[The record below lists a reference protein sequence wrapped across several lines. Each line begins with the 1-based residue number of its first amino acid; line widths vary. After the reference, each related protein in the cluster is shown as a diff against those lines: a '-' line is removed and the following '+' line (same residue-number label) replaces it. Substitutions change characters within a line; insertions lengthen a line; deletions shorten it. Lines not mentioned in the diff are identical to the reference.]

1 MAWRRRVST
10 GGIAVAAM
18 LLAAAVMGAGT
29 ARADDDAAW
38 KAAHDTDPHIP
49 LTPYQQQK
57 RADKIQRIAAQASAS
72 GQPVT
77 ADPNAPAGAAVVP
90 DGTSTATAPTAAS
103 VAANQVAQI
112 TSYYCGPAAEK
123 EALGQFG
130 IVHTQATMANQL
142 GTTTDGTAWSGG
154 PTSTGHPIPD
164 VLNSYAGVWIYYIPE
179 AVPGSPSS
187 GDISN
192 YKSFIVEDIG
202 NESGPVVGDAWE
214 TSSSTYHLVGHPHD
228 RTIFHWF
235 DIRGYN
241 TSGANTLYEDSVH
254 NATSVSWYAGV
265 PAYSTLSSTAI
276 VHIVG
281 GRGYVW

>member
-1 MAWRRRVST
+1 MKRRLLLAGVVVAS
-10 GGIAVAAM
+10 IAVC
-18 LLAAAVMGAGT
+18 AVGTGT
-29 ARADDDAAW
+29 ARADDAAEAAW

-49 LTPYQQQK
+49 LTPYEK
-57 RADKIQRIAAQASAS
+57 HMRAEKIKAIADRAAAS
-72 GQPVT
+72 GQPVSS
-77 ADPNAPAGAAVVP
+77 DPNASAGAAVFP
-90 DGTSTATAPTAAS
+90 DGATTASAPSSAS
-103 VAANQVAQI
+103 VAANQVAQL
-112 TSYYCGPAAEK
+112 TSYWCGPAAEK
-123 EALGQFG
+123 EALGQFS
-130 IVHTQATMANQL
+130 IYHTQQTMANQL

-164 VLNSYAGVWIYYIPE
+164 VLNSYNVPIYYIPE
-179 AVPGSPSS
+179 PVPGSPSS

-192 YKSFIVEDIG
+192 YKSFIVADIG
-202 NESGPVVGDAWE
+202 YPPAGPLVGDAWE
-214 TSSSTYHLVGHPHD
+214 TPSSTYHLVGHPHD

-254 NATSVSWYAGV
+254 GATSVSWYAGV

>member
-1 MAWRRRVST
+1 MRRRLLLV
-10 GGIAVAAM
+10 GVVAASI
-18 LLAAAVMGAGT
+18 AICAVGTGT
-29 ARADDDAAW
+29 ARADDAAEAAW

-49 LTPYQQQK
+49 LTPYEKQM
-57 RADKIQRIAAQASAS
+57 RAEKIKAIADRAAKKTGKPVSAQPDAA
-72 GQPVT
+72 
-77 ADPNAPAGAAVVP
+77 AGDAVLP
-90 DGTSTATAPTAAS
+90 DGTVTATAATSAT
-103 VAANQVAQI
+103 VAANQVAQT

-130 IVHTQATMANQL
+130 IGTTQATMASQL

-154 PTSTGHPIPD
+154 STSTGHPIPD
-164 VLNSYAGVWIYYIPE
+164 VLNAHAVWIYYIPE
-179 AVPGSPSS
+179 SVAGSPSS
-187 GDISN
+187 GEISN
-192 YKSFIVEDIG
+192 YKSFLVEDVG
-202 NESGPVVGDAWE
+202 NESGPLVGDAWE
-214 TSSSTYHLVGHPHD
+214 TPSSTYHLVGHPSD

>member
-1 MAWRRRVST
+1 MRRRL
-10 GGIAVAAM
+10 
-18 LLAAAVMGAGT
+18 LLAGVFAASIAICAVGTGT
-29 ARADDDAAW
+29 ARADDAAW

-49 LTPYQQQK
+49 LTPYQQQM
-57 RADKIQRIAAQASAS
+57 RAQKIQAIADRAAAS
-72 GQPVT
+72 GQSAT
-77 ADPNAPAGAAVVP
+77 AQPNAPSGQAVLPDGAA
-90 DGTSTATAPTAAS
+90 TASAPSSAS
-103 VAANQVAQI
+103 VAANQVAQL
-112 TSYYCGPAAEK
+112 TSYWCGPAAEK
-123 EALGQFG
+123 EALGQYS
-130 IVHTQATMANQL
+130 IYHTQQTMANQL

-164 VLNSYAGVWIYYIPE
+164 VLNSYNVPIYYIPE
-179 AVPGSPSS
+179 SVPGSPSS

-192 YKSFIVEDIG
+192 YKSFLVTDVGIAPA
-202 NESGPVVGDAWE
+202 GPLVGDAWE
-214 TSSSTYHLVGHPHD
+214 TPSSTYHLVGHPHD

-254 NATSVSWYAGV
+254 GATSVSWYAGV